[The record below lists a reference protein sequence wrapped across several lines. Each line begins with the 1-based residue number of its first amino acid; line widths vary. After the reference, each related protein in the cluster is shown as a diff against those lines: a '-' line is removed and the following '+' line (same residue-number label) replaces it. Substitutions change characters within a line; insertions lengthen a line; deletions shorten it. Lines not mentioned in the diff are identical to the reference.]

1 MHKIRS
7 FLSVVMIA
15 VGCLIQIHAAE
26 RPNLLFIYADDIGYE
41 ALNCYGGTDFKTPH
55 LDTMAAQGLRFARAY
70 ASPVCTPSRVSMHTG
85 LYPHNHSHY
94 DVLPVHKGTD
104 KKVDFNKMPTWA
116 QLLRAN
122 GYATSV
128 TGKWQL
134 ATLEVWPNHIR
145 DAGLDSW
152 CVWQIWLQGKK
163 TSRHWQPTFNQDGV
177 VRNDIADRFG
187 PDVLV
192 DYVIAQMTAA
202 TKAGKPFA
210 IVHNE
215 LLPHDPIIQTPADK
229 AAGRAASLGNMINYM
244 DVLVGR
250 LLDAVDTLGI
260 RDNTYIIFMGD
271 NGTHEEDFINP
282 DAKEPNQRAHT
293 RHTIAGLVNGGK
305 FQLNDAGTHVPLIV
319 WGPSKV
325 PRGQTCQALIDVAD
339 LFPTFCALTDTAI
352 PANLQIDGKTFDHFI
367 LGKDGPQ
374 RTWTMHGIRNEDN
387 IFDGAWRLFR
397 KKDTLIDARNLPE
410 EKPAAADDATGNAAR
425 VMLDKIFSEHP
436 VKK

>member
-1 MHKIRS
+1 MMMV
-7 FLSVVMIA
+7 L
-15 VGCLIQIHAAE
+15 GCALPGFTAE

-41 ALNCYGGTDFKTPH
+41 ALGSYGGKDFKTPQ
-55 LDTMAAQGLRFARAY
+55 LDEMAAQGLRFTRAY

-85 LYPHNHSHY
+85 LYPHNHRHY
-94 DVLPVHKGTD
+94 EVLPVHNGTN
-104 KKVDFNKMPTWA
+104 KKVDFIAMPTWA
-116 QLLRAN
+116 QLMRAN

-134 ATLEVWPNHIR
+134 ATIERWPNHIR
-145 DAGLDSW
+145 EAGFDSW

-163 TSRHWQPTFNQDGV
+163 TTRHWQPTINHDGII
-177 VRNDIADRFG
+177 RQDIAERFG

-229 AAGRAASLGNMINYM
+229 AAGRAASLGHMIHYM

-250 LLDAVDTLGI
+250 LLTAIDTLGI
-260 RDNTYIIFMGD
+260 RDNTYVIFMGD

-282 DAKEPNQRAHT
+282 EAHKPGQGAHT
-293 RHTIAGLVNGGK
+293 RHTTAGLVNGGK

-319 WGPSKV
+319 WGPARI
-325 PRGQTCQALIDVAD
+325 PRAQTCDALIDVAD
-339 LFPTFCALTDTAI
+339 LFPTFCALTGITL
-352 PANLQIDGKTFDHFI
+352 PSSLTIDGQSFVHFI
-367 LGKDGPQ
+367 YGQEGPQ
-374 RTWTMHGIRNEDN
+374 RAWTMHGIHQEDT
-387 IFDGAWRLFR
+387 IFDGTWRLFR
-397 KKDTLIDARNLPE
+397 KKGSLIDASNLPQ
-410 EKPAAADDATGNAAR
+410 EKPAGADDPSANTAR
-425 VMLDKIFSEHP
+425 SQLDQIFSEHP
-436 VKK
+436 VGK